1 MINFTIAEMFRFF
14 FTHRQAGFTMF
25 RPDPKKK
32 AQMEQG
38 LKHEFMWDCLVSEAL
53 LTTT

>member
-1 MINFTIAEMFRFF
+1 
-14 FTHRQAGFTMF
+14 MF

-38 LKHEFMWDCLVSEAL
+38 LKHEFMWDCLMSEAL
-53 LTTT
+53 LLNNNIKCSWKATTFLHN